1 MGVSAEYV
9 KGQRVCLRGE
19 HLFSGCMSSVLQSAS
34 VFAALPVPASV
45 NWLRNTIVSPAVFEV
60 ELGSELE
67 TGDPDPEAPGPRSQV
82 CLELACD
89 SGNRLPAQLPP
100 LK

>member
-9 KGQRVCLRGE
+9 KGHRVCLRGE

-67 TGDPDPEAPGPRSQV
+67 IGDPDPRPQAPDPRSALNLLV
-82 CLELACD
+82 TLAIVYLL
-89 SGNRLPAQLPP
+89 SFLP
-100 LK
+100 